1 MKERVLTVLAIVL
14 VVASVLLTKIIVGT
28 SIVFDVL
35 VILLAVAAG
44 FEMSK
49 ILKNQGKHNN
59 KILIMAFPVLLFAML
74 YALMTLHMSI
84 LVIGFSVIGLVVLF
98 LLVGFLWAQVASAS
112 TENEM
117 REGKIRTS
125 KSAFAIT
132 KALNTI
138 GGCLY
143 PTFLIMLFMPINHIA
158 DFGYL
163 FGGET
168 SQLETLSIIM
178 LGLCFAIPFICDTF
192 AYLIGKAVGGK
203 KLCPKISPKKTISG
217 AIGGVLST
225 VLLVCVLYLI
235 LSSIP
240 SLQLALEAFGLNWWL
255 VAIVAFVGGIICTI
269 GDLFESFLKRKANM
283 KDSGD
288 ILPGH
293 GGILDRLDGM
303 IFVVPCVLV
312 FTILLILL

>member
-1 MKERVLTVLAIVL
+1 MKERVLTALAILL
-14 VVASVLLTKIIVGT
+14 VVASVLLTKIVVGT

-35 VILLAVAAG
+35 IVLLSVAAG

-49 ILKNQGKHNN
+49 ILKNQGKNNN
-59 KILIMAFPVLLFAML
+59 KILIMAFPVLLFALL
-74 YALMTLHMSI
+74 YTFMALQMSI
-84 LVIGFSVIGLVVLF
+84 LVIGFSVIGLIAIF
-98 LLVGFLWAQVASAS
+98 LLVAFLWAQAASAS

-125 KSAFAIT
+125 KGAFAIS
-132 KALNTI
+132 KAFNTI

-163 FGGET
+163 FGGEVAY
-168 SQLETLSIIM
+168 LGTLSALMI
-178 LGLCFAIPFICDTF
+178 GLCFAIPFICDTF
-192 AYLIGKAVGGK
+192 AYLIGKTVGGP

-225 VLLVCVLYLI
+225 VLLVCVLYLV
-235 LSSIP
+235 LASIP
-240 SLQLALEAFGLNWWL
+240 ALGPALEAFGLSWWL
-255 VAIVAFVGGIICTI
+255 VAIVAFVGAVLCTI
-269 GDLFESFLKRKANM
+269 GDLFESFLKRKAGM

-293 GGILDRLDGM
+293 GGIFDRLDGM
-303 IFVVPCVLV
+303 IFVVPAVLV

>member
-1 MKERVLTVLAIVL
+1 MKERVLTALAIVL

-35 VILLAVAAG
+35 IVLLAVASG

-49 ILKNQGKHNN
+49 ILKNQGKNNN
-59 KILIMAFPVLLFAML
+59 KILIMAFPVILFALL
-74 YALMTLHMSI
+74 YTLMALHMSI
-84 LVIGFSVIGLVVLF
+84 LVLGFSVLGLIALF
-98 LLVGFLWAQVASAS
+98 LALGFVWAQVASAS

-125 KSAFAIT
+125 KSAFAIS
-132 KALNTI
+132 KAFNTI

-163 FGGET
+163 FGGEVAELT
-168 SQLETLSIIM
+168 ALSALM

-192 AYLIGKAVGGK
+192 AYLIGKAIGGK

-225 VLLVCVLYLI
+225 VLLVCVIYLI
-235 LSSIP
+235 LASIP
-240 SLQLALEAFGLNWWL
+240 ALQPTLALFGLNWWV
-255 VAIVAFVGGIICTI
+255 VAIVAFVGAILCTI
-269 GDLFESFLKRKANM
+269 GDLFESFLKRKAGM